1 MLVSGDKVPK
11 LRLASDDGTELSL
24 DGPGTRVV
32 YFYPRDDTPGCTR
45 EAQAFTA
52 SYAAFKKAGA
62 EVVGVS
68 RDSIAAH
75 CRFRDKY
82 SLRIPLLSDPELV
95 AHRAFGAWG
104 TKTMYGKK
112 VEGVIRCTFIVRDGK
127 VVHTFPSVKVDGH
140 AEKVL
145 AAVHALTGGGAAPA
159 KAAAKKP
166 AATKPATKKAAAKP
180 ATKKAAT
187 ATKKPA
193 AKAASKK
200 AAAATKKPAAK
211 AATKKASAK
220 RR

>member
-1 MLVSGDKVPK
+1 MLASGDKVPK
-11 LRLASDDGTELSL
+11 LRLKSDDGGELAL

-52 SYAAFKKAGA
+52 SYAEFKKAGA

-75 CRFRDKY
+75 CKFRDKY
-82 SLRIPLLSDPELV
+82 SLGIPLLSDPDLT

-145 AAVHALTGGGAAPA
+145 AAIHALGGGGAAGA
-159 KAAAKKP
+159 
-166 AATKPATKKAAAKP
+166 KAAAKP
-180 ATKKAAT
+180 AKKASAPKPAKKASAAKPAKKASAAKP
-187 ATKKPA
+187 ATKASA
-193 AKAASKK
+193 AKPTKTGS
-200 AAAATKKPAAK
+200 ATKP
-211 AATKKASAK
+211 KKASAK